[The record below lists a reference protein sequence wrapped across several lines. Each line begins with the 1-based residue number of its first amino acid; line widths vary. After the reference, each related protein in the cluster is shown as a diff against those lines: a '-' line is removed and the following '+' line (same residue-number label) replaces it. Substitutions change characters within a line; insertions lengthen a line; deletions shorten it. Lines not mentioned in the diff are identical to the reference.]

1 MIGSKRLLAII
12 PARGGS
18 KRLPHKNILD
28 FKGQPMIVRS
38 IEAGLQSKYVD
49 RVVVSTDSE
58 EIANISIQYGA
69 DVPFLRP
76 LDLATDQAKS
86 IDVILHTITQL
97 EKDKDFYE
105 YIVLLQPTSPLR
117 TAENIDGAVEYLL
130 EKKANSVISVTEV
143 EHSPL
148 WSNVLPKD
156 GCMNGFMR
164 DEIINK
170 RSQDLEKYFRLNGAI
185 YICKMES
192 LLSEK
197 SFFLKDNIFAYVMD
211 KKDSIDIDDE
221 LDFIVAKVLYDQR
234 F

>member
-76 LDLATDQAKS
+76 LDLSTDQAKS

-234 F
+234 